1 MDFRKNNAQGKIS
14 IVVLGDADH
23 ASFDNI
29 SFFDENT
36 IITAEDRGDGL
47 HAQLN
52 KLDSIWSFR
61 LSDDDNHDRGNV
73 RDARF
78 VALGRDMASEQDSIL
93 LGTPGFQN
101 EGDNEP
107 TGTYVSNGDPSIRGM
122 LGTERSLEGARVFF
136 TQQHGLNRVFEVVR
150 TDKDRDNDRDR
161 DRDRD

>member
-1 MDFRKNNAQGKIS
+1 MRSKLSGFRCECRGKS
-14 IVVLGDADH
+14 GRRNTVPAARKWIVPSGLKLP
-23 ASFDNI
+23 
-29 SFFDENT
+29 ELLLY
-36 IITAEDRGDGL
+36 GDGL
-47 HAQLN
+47 HTQLN

-61 LSDDDNHDRGNV
+61 LSDDDDHDRGNV

-78 VALGRDMASEQDSIL
+78 VALGRDTASEQDSIL

-107 TGTYVSNGDPSIRGM
+107 TGTHVSNGDPSIRGM

-136 TQQHGLNRVFEVVR
+136 TQQHGLNRIFEVVR

-161 DRDRD
+161 DRD